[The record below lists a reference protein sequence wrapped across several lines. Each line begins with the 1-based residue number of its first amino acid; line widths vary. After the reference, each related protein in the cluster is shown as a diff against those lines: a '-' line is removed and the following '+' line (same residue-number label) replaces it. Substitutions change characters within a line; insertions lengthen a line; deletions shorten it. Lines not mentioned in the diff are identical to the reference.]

1 VFRSG
6 FFELSLMTT
15 RFLLDHN
22 GHFDV
27 QMKALWSAL

>member
-1 VFRSG
+1 MFPSG
-6 FFELSLMTT
+6 GCFELSLMAT

-27 QMKALWSAL
+27 QMKAL